1 MRRIFKLTVMILAVA
16 ALALSL
22 SGCDELKED
31 VKELLA
37 KPIEFECGEF
47 APSTEDLS
55 LTVKAHELPLLDG
68 FENLRSVDFNNSTC
82 YAEIAA
88 WIEAHPDIDVRCA
101 VSLPN
106 GDTVQLMVESL
117 DLSGLSH
124 QQAEAMAEAMNYLPK
139 LREADLGEAAGTEN
153 DLRFEDLAL
162 LRASNPRVSFNSD
175 DYRFIVLDRTVSL
188 NDTEID
194 LSAIAPEDVPTAMNL
209 VSMMPKLEFIE
220 LGKEGGSLRWE
231 DILQFQRV
239 FPDIKQHYEF
249 SLYGQT
255 FNVDVES
262 MDFSFQTIS
271 DNGQA
276 LEKVLP
282 YLMRCSYVDMDSCGI
297 SNERMAELQAQFPN
311 TKLVWRV
318 FFGYAYTLR
327 TDEER
332 LLASSVKRGGNL
344 TPNDMADLKY
354 CTDLKYLDLGHNIT
368 VTDLSFLSNLTK
380 LEVVILAMNN
390 FTDISPLANSHN
402 IEYLELYTSKL
413 ESVEPLRNM
422 TKLRHLNIGST
433 NVSDISPLYG
443 LDLERLWIGCHTPV
457 PAEQVAE
464 MQALHPDCQID
475 TQVDDPSDGLW
486 RYSKTDCWPWIRHER
501 WVLLRQQMGH
511 DDLDYNTKYNDE
523 RYMEHFGG

>member
-1 MRRIFKLTVMILAVA
+1 MRRIFKLTVIVLAIA
-16 ALALSL
+16 LLALCM
-22 SGCDELKED
+22 SGCSEAKEE

-37 KPIEFECGEF
+37 KPIEFECGKF
-47 APSTEDLS
+47 PPSTEELS
-55 LTVKAHELPLLDG
+55 ITVKAHELPLLDG
-68 FENLRSVDFNNSTC
+68 FEALKSVDFNNSEC
-82 YAEIAA
+82 YEEIAA
-88 WIEAHPDIDVRCA
+88 WAEAHPEVEVRCA

-106 GDTVQLMVESL
+106 GDTVQLAVESL
-117 DLSGLSH
+117 DISGLSH
-124 QQAEAMAEAMNYLPK
+124 QQAEAMAKAMSHLPNLK
-139 LREADLGEAAGTEN
+139 TVDLGQSAGSEN
-153 DLRFEDLAL
+153 DLLFEDLAL
-162 LRASNPRVSFNSD
+162 LKMHNPTVSFNAEN
-175 DYRFIVLDRTVSL
+175 YRFIVFGKTVSL

-194 LSAIAPEDVPTAMNL
+194 LSAISPEQVPTAMNL
-209 VSMMPKLEFIE
+209 VSLMPKLEFIE

-255 FNVDVES
+255 FNIDVET
-262 MDFSFQTIS
+262 MDFSFRTIS

-282 YLMRCSYVDMDSCGI
+282 YLMRCNYVDMDSCGI
-297 SNERMAELQAQFPN
+297 SNERMAELQAKFPN

-332 LLASSVKRGGNL
+332 LLASSVSRGGNL
-344 TPNDMADLKY
+344 TPELLADLQY
-354 CTDLKYLDLGHNIT
+354 CTDLKYLDLGHNIKI
-368 VTDLSFLSNLTK
+368 TDLSFLENLTK
-380 LEVVILAMNN
+380 LEVVILAMND

-443 LDLERLWIGCHTPV
+443 LDLERLWIGCKTPV

-475 TQVDDPSDGLW
+475 TTVVDPSDGLW

-511 DDLDYNTKYNDE
+511 DDLDYNTKANDE
-523 RYMEHFGG
+523 RYMAHFGG

>member
-1 MRRIFKLTVMILAVA
+1 MRRIFKLTILMLVIA
-16 ALALSL
+16 ALSLSL
-22 SGCDELKED
+22 SGCGEIKED

-37 KPIEFECGEF
+37 KPIEFECGKF

-55 LTVKAHELPLLDG
+55 ITVKAYELPLLDG
-68 FENLRSVDFNNSTC
+68 FENLKSVDFNNSSC
-82 YAEIAA
+82 YEEIAA
-88 WIEAHPDIDVRCA
+88 WIELHPDVDVRCA

-106 GDTVQLMVESL
+106 GDTVQLMIDSL
-117 DLSGLSH
+117 DISGLSH
-124 QQAEAMAEAMNYLPK
+124 QQVEAMAEAMSLLPK
-139 LREADLGEAAGTEN
+139 LREVDLGEAGGTEN
-153 DLRFEDLAL
+153 DLKLEDLTL
-162 LRASNPRVSFNSD
+162 LKEHNPKVRFNADRYSFAVFGQN
-175 DYRFIVLDRTVSL
+175 ISL
-188 NDTEID
+188 NDTQLD
-194 LSAIAPEDVPTAMNL
+194 LSAISPEDVPTAMSL

-239 FPDIKQHYEF
+239 FPDIEQHYEF

-255 FNVDVES
+255 FNIDVES
-262 MDFSFQTIS
+262 MDFSFQTLS
-271 DNGQA
+271 DNGEA
-276 LEKVLP
+276 LRKVLP

-297 SNERMAELQAQFPN
+297 SNERMAELQAEFPN
-311 TKLVWRV
+311 VKLVWRV
-318 FFGYAYTLR
+318 FFGHAYTLR

-332 LLASSVKRGGNL
+332 LLASSVSRGGNL
-344 TPNDMADLKY
+344 NQDLLADLKY
-354 CTDLKYLDLGHNIT
+354 CTDLKYLDLGHNINI
-368 VTDLSFLSNLTK
+368 TDLSFLSNLTK
-380 LEVVILAMNN
+380 LEVVILAMND
-390 FTDISPLANSHN
+390 FRDISPLANSHN
-402 IEYLELYTSKL
+402 IEYLELYTSEL

-464 MQALHPDCQID
+464 MQALHPECQID
-475 TQVDDPSDGLW
+475 TSVDDPSDGLW

-511 DDLDYNTKYNDE
+511 DDLDYNTKANDE
-523 RYMEHFGG
+523 RYMAHFGG